1 MNVQRRLAD
10 AERVIGVQHVD
21 PPLPQ
26 REPPTNEDLAAIL
39 AAILEAGATVW
50 IDGQP
55 LSEDNLREISAA
67 LIEAGAV
74 PPDADEDGVMRLLDG
89 GPTAG
94 T

>member
-1 MNVQRRLAD
+1 
-10 AERVIGVQHVD
+10 
-21 PPLPQ
+21 
-26 REPPTNEDLAAIL
+26 
-39 AAILEAGATVW
+39 VW

-89 GPTAG
+89 GPAAG